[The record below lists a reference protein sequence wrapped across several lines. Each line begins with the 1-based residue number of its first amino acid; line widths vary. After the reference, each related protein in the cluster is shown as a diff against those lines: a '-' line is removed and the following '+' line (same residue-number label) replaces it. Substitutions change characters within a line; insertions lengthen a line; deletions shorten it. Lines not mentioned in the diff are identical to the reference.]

1 MKQALKTSLTT
12 FVVELL
18 AYCLLVAAYFFLV
31 LKFCDEWLAHLFE
44 QERKIYAVVALSL
57 IIVQGVGL
65 LTSIT
70 SKRLVRNRTNFPFDQ

>member
-65 LTSIT
+65 EVVTRFLLRFI
-70 SKRLVRNRTNFPFDQ
+70 KPRTRDE